1 MILVLASQPYLCGKS
16 APACTKIRTASRAG
30 FARDGERAAGGESGE
45 SAYDGGMSILT
56 ALLHLLRRALLVAL
70 LAGPGLG
77 LAQVDINSADA
88 RMLAQ
93 SLDGIGLVKA
103 EAIVAYREANGPF
116 ASVDE
121 LLKVKGIG
129 PKTLAANRDAIVIVP
144 ELERAAA
151 PVGLERPHARHL

>member
-1 MILVLASQPYLCGKS
+1 
-16 APACTKIRTASRAG
+16 
-30 FARDGERAAGGESGE
+30 
-45 SAYDGGMSILT
+45 MSTLT
-56 ALLHLLRRALLVAL
+56 ALLHLLRRCL
-70 LAGPGLG
+70 LAALFACPTLAF
-77 LAQVDINSADA
+77 AQVDINSADA
-88 RMLAQ
+88 RMLAE

-144 ELERAAA
+144 ELERVAA
-151 PVGLERPHARHL
+151 PVRLERPHARRL